1 LIWSYLWLE
10 DEMTRVDSQ
19 DFVVYRDQV
28 DWHKCTCGCKISWR
42 SRLTCVYLSLQDK
55 VTEWTEIF
63 TCFCWIRWLSGLR
76 CLPVFCRIRWLSG
89 HMFTCCCRIRWLSG
103 LRCLPVVAGKGD
115 WVDWDVYLF
124 LQDKVTEWTDVYL
137 LLQDKVTEWTEMVT
151 CCCRIRWL
159 SELRCVPVV
168 AG

>member
-1 LIWSYLWLE
+1 
-10 DEMTRVDSQ
+10 MFCARPQHRDSVIVLVQ
-19 DFVVYRDQV
+19 WHSNIQV
-28 DWHKCTCGCKISWR
+28 NISVH
-42 SRLTCVYLSLQDK
+42 SVTLSCNTYVYLLLQDK
-55 VTEWTEIF
+55 VTEWTEM
-63 TCFCWIRWLSGLR
+63 L
-76 CLPVFCRIRWLSG
+76 
-89 HMFTCCCRIRWLSG
+89 TCCCRIRWLSG

-137 LLQDKVTEWTEMVT
+137 LLQDKVTEWTDMVT

>member
-1 LIWSYLWLE
+1 MIWSYLWLE

-76 CLPVFCRIRWLSG
+76 CLPV
-89 HMFTCCCRIRWLSG
+89 
-103 LRCLPVVAGKGD
+103 VVGKGD